1 MAFFPRSHARVKLSE
16 IIPAEAVIPKL
27 KGSERDEAILEI
39 VEHLVEKKKLT
50 EDQKDDLIVEF
61 LKREA
66 LGTTAIGH
74 GVAIPHVKTDKVKD
88 FMGGVEFSPDEPPV
102 HVIFLFLSPARA
114 VSGHL
119 KLLAHIGGILRHE
132 NYVKQLKEARARE
145 ELVEL
150 VRDAERMIFGEGEGG
165 RGPDDKK
172 DNVPA

>member
-1 MAFFPRSHARVKLSE
+1 MKLSE

-88 FMGGVEFSPDEPPV
+88 FMGALAISRGGVEFSPDEPPV

-132 NYVKQLKEARARE
+132 NYVTKLKDARARE

>member
-1 MAFFPRSHARVKLSE
+1 VKLSE
-16 IIPAEAVIPKL
+16 IIPGEAVIFKL
-27 KGSERDEAILEI
+27 KSSERDEAILEM

-88 FMGGVEFSPDEPPV
+88 FMGSLAISRGGVEFSPDEPPV

-132 NYVKQLKEARARE
+132 NYVKRLKEAKSRE
-145 ELVEL
+145 ELVEM
-150 VRDAERMIFGEGEGG
+150 VNDAERMIFGEGEGG

-172 DNVPA
+172 DTIPSG

>member
-1 MAFFPRSHARVKLSE
+1 MKLSE
-16 IIPAEAVIPKL
+16 IIPSEAVLSKL
-27 KGSERDEAILEI
+27 KASERDEAILEI

-88 FMGGVEFSPDEPPV
+88 FMGALAVSRGGVEFSSDEPPV

-132 NYVKQLKEARARE
+132 NYVKLLKEARSRE

-172 DNVPA
+172 DGVPLG

>member
-1 MAFFPRSHARVKLSE
+1 VKLSE
-16 IIPAEAVIPKL
+16 IIPSEAVIPKL
-27 KGSERDEAILEI
+27 KGTERDEAILEI

-88 FMGGVEFSPDEPPV
+88 FMGALAISRSGVEFSPDEPPV

-132 NYVKQLKEARARE
+132 NYVKQLKEGRSRE

>member
-1 MAFFPRSHARVKLSE
+1 MKLSE
-16 IIPAEAVIPKL
+16 IIPSEAVIPKL
-27 KGSERDEAILEI
+27 KGTERDEAILEI

-88 FMGGVEFSPDEPPV
+88 FMGALAISRSGVEFSPDEPPV

-132 NYVKQLKEARARE
+132 NYVTKLKDARSRDD
-145 ELVEL
+145 LIEL

>member
-1 MAFFPRSHARVKLSE
+1 MKLSE
-16 IIPAEAVIPKL
+16 IIPSEAVLPKL
-27 KGSERDEAILEI
+27 KASERDEAILEI

-50 EDQKDDLIVEF
+50 DEQKDDLIGEF

-88 FMGGVEFSPDEPPV
+88 FMGALAVSRGGVEFSPDEPPV

-132 NYVKQLKEARARE
+132 NYVKLLKEAKNKE
-145 ELVEL
+145 ELCDL
-150 VRDAERMIFGEGEGG
+150 VRDAERMIFGEGGG
-165 RGPDDKK
+165 DEPPPGKDK
-172 DNVPA
+172 DRVPA